1 MLPSALDYHLN
12 SQANAQVTSST
23 VHVRMMSYLHFF
35 KLEDLC
41 TKLQSNGIFNL
52 DYCSSVWY
60 NSRGDMSPAETQALQ
75 EQKTALRK

>member
-1 MLPSALDYHLN
+1 MLPSALNYQLN
-12 SQANAQVTSST
+12 AEANAQVTST
-23 VHVRMMSYLHFF
+23 AVQVRMMSYLQFF

-41 TKLQSNGIFNL
+41 SKLQSNGIFNL

-60 NSRGDMSPAETQALQ
+60 NSRGDMTPTETQALQ